1 MAKRRKSKSKGN
13 TGGTKKS
20 GGALDSIWRL
30 VEENPQIALAI
41 AFEIGALISEATRTR
56 GDVKKMLMKQLGKG
70 ADLLPRLV
78 SELNPKVPS
87 ALKILAGPALEAAL
101 TAYGTQNAGRKVA
114 RAKRKT
120 RL

>member
-1 MAKRRKSKSKGN
+1 MAKRRKSKGK

-20 GGALDSIWRL
+20 GGALDSMWRM

-70 ADLLPRLV
+70 AGLLPQLV
-78 SELNPKVPS
+78 SELSPKVPS
-87 ALKILAGPALEAAL
+87 TLKILAGPALEAAL
-101 TAYGTQNAGRKVA
+101 TAYGTQHAGRKVA